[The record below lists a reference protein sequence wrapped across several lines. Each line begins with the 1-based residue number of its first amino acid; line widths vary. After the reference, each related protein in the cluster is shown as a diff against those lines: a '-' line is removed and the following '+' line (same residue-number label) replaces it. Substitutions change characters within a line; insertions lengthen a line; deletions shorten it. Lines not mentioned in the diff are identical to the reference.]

1 MRNDNFALMK
11 GNEAIAEAALR
22 AGCRF
27 YAGYPITPQSEI
39 LEYMSAHMAEYGG
52 TFIQGESEIASMSML
67 WGASACGERVMT
79 SSSGPGYDLKQEGM
93 SYLSSY
99 RLPAV
104 VVDVQRYGLG
114 DGEITEGQDG
124 YFIATRGSGHGDS
137 RQIVLTPASVQECAD
152 LTYLAFDLAEK
163 YRTICIILSDGGIS
177 QMIEKVV
184 LPEGKEHDNKKFDW
198 AITGHKEK
206 DEPKVKVT
214 NLDRSMPYDEYDKL
228 VKRTYKEM
236 FDNEQRWEEF
246 QVEDAEMVLVAIG
259 ISSRVCKSAVR
270 QAREERI
277 KLGLIR
283 PITVWPFPVKA
294 FDKLPKSCKAL
305 ATVEMSLSAQMAQ
318 DVILA
323 SKNRY
328 PMYSLLT
335 SKYVATPQQVVDYC
349 KRVLAGEEEELEVY

>member
-1 MRNDNFALMK
+1 MSAKFELMK

-39 LEYMSAHMAEYGG
+39 LEYMAAHMAERGG

-67 WGASACGERVMT
+67 WGAAACGQRVMT

-99 RLPAV
+99 QLPAV
-104 VVDVQRYGLG
+104 VVDVQRYGVG

-124 YFIATRGSGHGDS
+124 YWIATRGSGHGDS
-137 RQIVLTPASVQECAD
+137 RQLVFAPASVQECAD

-163 YRTICIILSDGGIS
+163 YRTISIILSDGGIS

-184 LPEGKEHDNKKFDW
+184 LPEAKEHDNMKFDW
-198 AITGHKEK
+198 AIKGHREK

-214 NLDRSMPYDEYDKL
+214 NLDRSMPYDEYDRMTKA
-228 VKRTYKEM
+228 KFKEM
-236 FDNEQRWEEF
+236 YDNEQRWEE
-246 QVEDAEMVLVAIG
+246 VETEDAELILVAIG

-270 QAREERI
+270 LAREKGI

-294 FDKLPKSCKAL
+294 FERIPETCKAL

-318 DVILA
+318 DVLLA
-323 SKNRY
+323 SKHRF
-328 PMYSLLT
+328 PTYSLLT
-335 SKYVATPQQVVDYC
+335 SKYVASPQQVVDYC
-349 KRVLAGEEEELEVY
+349 KSILDGNEAELEVY